1 VSRDSSTE
9 LKLGFIGTHGV
20 GKTTLCYGLAARLK
34 ARDVVLDIVH
44 EVARRCPLPI
54 NERTSL
60 AAQSWILHTQV
71 GDELVA
77 AARHPVVLCDRSV
90 LDNYVYLLLSAGRQ
104 PGLEALVAWWLSTYD
119 LLVYVPIV
127 DGPRA
132 DGMRSTD
139 PAFQRA
145 VDERLIRELDE
156 RAVPALRLDPARREE
171 WLDVVEAEIRSR
183 LDGPQLALL

>member
-1 VSRDSSTE
+1 MSG

-34 ARDVVLDIVH
+34 ASDVVLDIVH

-60 AAQSWILHTQV
+60 AAQSWILHTQIA
-71 GDELVA
+71 DELVA
-77 AARHPVVLCDRSV
+77 SSRHPVVLCDRSV
-90 LDNYVYLLLSAGRQ
+90 LDNYVYLLLSGRPQ
-104 PGLEALVAWWLSTYD
+104 PGLEALVAWWLGTYD

-132 DGMRSTD
+132 DGLRSTD

-145 VDERLIRELDE
+145 VDERLGRELRTRE
-156 RAVPALRLDPARREE
+156 VPMLRLDPDDRER
-171 WLDVVEAEIRSR
+171 WLDVVEAAIRTR
-183 LDGPQLALL
+183 IDAPQLPLL